1 MYTFNVLETAPPE
14 TIVGSVF
21 AHDNDLEENGRV
33 IYFKQNDSISQ
44 NAPFDVH
51 LHNGTVYVTE
61 AFANIPRKQGQ
72 YTFFVVASDSAKIH
86 FERRTGVAVVRVNV
100 TDINNSVPEFIGAPY
115 EAFVGESLPEGA
127 FVTQISAKDDDTI
140 NEVLEYSI
148 IAGNDE
154 KLFFI
159 DSRSG
164 KIFTASVL
172 DFEKKQSYDLLVQVS
187 DGINTAVA
195 PLLVNVVDINDQV
208 RKQSRESTNS
218 REKTMMRMM
227 M

>member
-1 MYTFNVLETAPPE
+1 M
-14 TIVGSVF
+14 
-21 AHDNDLEENGRV
+21 
-33 IYFKQNDSISQ
+33 IYYKQNDSISLS
-44 NAPFDVH
+44 APFDVH
-51 LHNGTVYVTE
+51 LHNGSVFVTA
-61 AFANIPRKQGQ
+61 AFLQIPKKNTQ
-72 YTFFVVASDSAKIH
+72 YTFFVVASDQAKIH
-86 FERRTGVAVVRVNV
+86 FERRTGTAVVRINV

-127 FVTQISAKDDDTI
+127 FVTQISARDDDTI

-172 DFEKKQSYDLLVQVS
+172 DYEKKQTYDLLVQVS

-208 RKQSRESTNS
+208 CKLFTESEQTV
-218 REKTMMRMM
+218 
-227 M
+227 

>member
-1 MYTFNVLETAPPE
+1 LETAPPE

-51 LHNGTVYVTE
+51 PQNGTVYVTPY
-61 AFANIPRKQGQ
+61 FGQIPKKQTQ
-72 YTFFVVASDSAKIH
+72 YTFFVVASDLAKIH
-86 FERRTGVAVVRVNV
+86 FERRTGVAVVRINV

-127 FVTQISAKDDDTI
+127 FVTQISARDDDI

-154 KLFFI
+154 KLFLI

-164 KIFTASVL
+164 KIFTGSVL

-208 RKQSRESTNS
+208 RK
-218 REKTMMRMM
+218 EKAIVWIEK
-227 M
+227 